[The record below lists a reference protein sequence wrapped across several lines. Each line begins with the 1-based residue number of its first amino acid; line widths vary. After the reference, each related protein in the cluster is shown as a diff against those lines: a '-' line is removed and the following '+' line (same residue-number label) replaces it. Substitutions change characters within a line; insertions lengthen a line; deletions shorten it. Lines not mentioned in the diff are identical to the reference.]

1 MLVTKHVSMRFN
13 LNFLKTKFS
22 WNFISGANKAQS
34 CLIRKKFPS
43 FPLYYLIKT
52 FANKC
57 IEDCWAD
64 MKSNQN
70 IHSYFDTYRI
80 IFICFCD
87 TKQHCLWYLINNSHI
102 SLFLASNFLR
112 MSYDS
117 AKACAVVET
126 GPSSTGGI
134 SSSNLNDLNN
144 AHSSSIS
151 DTQFSGDHQLQ
162 TFDTN
167 GNYGLDQDSF
177 RCKFN
182 ELIINLDSIS

>member
-1 MLVTKHVSMRFN
+1 MYRRL
-13 LNFLKTKFS
+13 LNWYQIQSKYTFIFWYKPYFLIE
-22 WNFISGANKAQS
+22 N
-34 CLIRKKFPS
+34 
-43 FPLYYLIKT
+43 
-52 FANKC
+52 C
-57 IEDCWAD
+57 IVCYN
-64 MKSNQN
+64 SIN
-70 IHSYFDTYRI
+70 IGY
-80 IFICFCD
+80 
-87 TKQHCLWYLINNSHI
+87 I
-102 SLFLASNFLR
+102 SLFVASNFLR

-167 GNYGLDQDSF
+167 GNYGLDKDSF

-182 ELIINLDSIS
+182 ELIIKLDSIF

>member
-1 MLVTKHVSMRFN
+1 
-13 LNFLKTKFS
+13 
-22 WNFISGANKAQS
+22 
-34 CLIRKKFPS
+34 
-43 FPLYYLIKT
+43 
-52 FANKC
+52 
-57 IEDCWAD
+57 
-64 MKSNQN
+64 
-70 IHSYFDTYRI
+70 
-80 IFICFCD
+80 
-87 TKQHCLWYLINNSHI
+87 
-102 SLFLASNFLR
+102 

-182 ELIINLDSIS
+182 ELIIHLDSIFQHSDLRVDKLCYLLIRIMLKMIRNCTRP

>member
-1 MLVTKHVSMRFN
+1 MYRRL
-13 LNFLKTKFS
+13 LNWYKIQSKYT
-22 WNFISGANKAQS
+22 FIFWYIPYN
-34 CLIRKKFPS
+34 
-43 FPLYYLIKT
+43 
-52 FANKC
+52 
-57 IEDCWAD
+57 
-64 MKSNQN
+64 N
-70 IHSYFDTYRI
+70 IISYD
-80 IFICFCD
+80 
-87 TKQHCLWYLINNSHI
+87 LINI
-102 SLFLASNFLR
+102 VIFLFLASNFLR

-167 GNYGLDQDSF
+167 GNYGLEQDSF

-182 ELIINLDSIS
+182 KLIINLYSIFLTCQLRVDWLCYLLIKIMLKLIRN

>member
-43 FPLYYLIKT
+43 FLLYYLIKT
-52 FANKC
+52 SANKC
-57 IEDCWAD
+57 IEDCWTD
-64 MKSNQN
+64 IKSNQN

-80 IFICFCD
+80 D

-167 GNYGLDQDSF
+167 GNYGLEQDSF

-182 ELIINLDSIS
+182 KLIINLYSIFLTCQFE

>member
-1 MLVTKHVSMRFN
+1 MYRRL
-13 LNFLKTKFS
+13 LNWYKIQSKYT
-22 WNFISGANKAQS
+22 FIFWYIPYN
-34 CLIRKKFPS
+34 
-43 FPLYYLIKT
+43 
-52 FANKC
+52 
-57 IEDCWAD
+57 
-64 MKSNQN
+64 N
-70 IHSYFDTYRI
+70 IISYD
-80 IFICFCD
+80 
-87 TKQHCLWYLINNSHI
+87 LINI
-102 SLFLASNFLR
+102 VIFLFLASNFLR

-167 GNYGLDQDSF
+167 GNYGLEQDSF

-182 ELIINLDSIS
+182 KLIINLYSIFLTCQFYA

>member
-1 MLVTKHVSMRFN
+1 MYRRL
-13 LNFLKTKFS
+13 LNWYEIQSKYT
-22 WNFISGANKAQS
+22 FIFWY
-34 CLIRKKFPS
+34 IP
-43 FPLYYLIKT
+43 Y
-52 FANKC
+52 
-57 IEDCWAD
+57 
-64 MKSNQN
+64 
-70 IHSYFDTYRI
+70 
-80 IFICFCD
+80 CFCD

-177 RCKFN
+177 RCKFH
-182 ELIINLDSIS
+182 EHIIKLDTIF

>member
-1 MLVTKHVSMRFN
+1 MYRRL
-13 LNFLKTKFS
+13 LN
-22 WNFISGANKAQS
+22 WYQIQS
-34 CLIRKKFPS
+34 
-43 FPLYYLIKT
+43 
-52 FANKC
+52 
-57 IEDCWAD
+57 
-64 MKSNQN
+64 N

-80 IFICFCD
+80 
-87 TKQHCLWYLINNSHI
+87 TKQHCEWYLFNKCHI

-182 ELIINLDSIS
+182 ELIIHLDSIFQHSYV